1 MKHLYSPLYSVL
13 KRQVAKT
20 ETDDPTA
27 EFYVKEEATMGY
39 INSNNG
45 AGFNGATGSMGRY
58 SYMGDKKNSGIY
70 QHLYHKIDLSS
81 PEMDDMPSQA
91 APGASMAT
99 QARAAGYQDMFRN
112 IQAMRDAEY
121 NKERRRGEITSE
133 FSGARRPGNLAGNL
147 GYWFNK

>member
-1 MKHLYSPLYSVL
+1 MKHLYSPLYNVL
-13 KRQVAKT
+13 KNEQAST

-27 EFYVKEEATMGY
+27 EFYLQEEATMGSY
-39 INSNNG
+39 INSA

-58 SYMGDKKNSGIY
+58 SYMGDAKNGLY
-70 QHLYHKIDLSS
+70 THLYPHLYHKINLSS

-99 QARAAGYQDMFRN
+99 QAKAAGYQDIFRN

-121 NKERRRGEITSE
+121 KKEVSGKQISSE
-133 FSGARRPGNLAGNL
+133 FSGLRPGGL
-147 GYWFNK
+147 GGGFWFS